1 MRIRKRALTFE
12 DVLLVPQHSTILPKE
27 VCLKSRF
34 SKNVTLNIPIV
45 SAAMDTVT
53 EFKSAIAMA
62 RMGGIGVIHKNMDI
76 EAQAMQIKKVK
87 KSESGIIIDPIF
99 ISPDATVGEAEVLME
114 EYHISGV
121 PVVDKDKKLLGIITN
136 RDMRFITDMSLKISD
151 TMTSAPLITAKKG
164 TTLEEASKV
173 LQKHKIEK
181 LPIVDNENR
190 LIGLITIKDIE
201 KKVQFPNANKDEFGR
216 LRVAGAIGVGQL
228 DRAKAL
234 VKAGVDVIVLDSAH
248 GHSQGIIDTVK
259 LIKKEL
265 KVDVVAGNIATAE
278 AARDLIEAGADG
290 VKVGIG
296 PGSICTT
303 RIVAGVGIPQIS
315 AIDEVAQVANAL
327 GIPVIADG
335 GIKYSGDV
343 AKALA
348 VGASCV
354 MLGSALAGTY
364 EAPGEMILYNGRQ
377 FKEYRGMG
385 SIGAMSKG
393 STDRYFQEGTA
404 ADKLV
409 PEGIEGRVPYRG
421 KISEV
426 IHQMLGGLR
435 SSMGYCGSESIEMFW
450 EKAEFVEITSAGL
463 RESHVHDVTI
473 TKESP
478 NYHGSH
484 IN

>member
-1 MRIRKRALTFE
+1 MNIKKRALTFE
-12 DVLLVPQHSTILPKE
+12 DVLLVPQHSTVLPKE
-27 VCLKSRF
+27 VSITTQLTKRVS
-34 SKNVTLNIPIV
+34 LNIPIV

-53 EFKSAIAMA
+53 EYKAAIAMA
-62 RMGGIGVIHKNMDI
+62 RLGGIGVIHKNMDI
-76 EAQAMQIKKVK
+76 ETQALQVKKVK

-99 ISPDATVGEAEVLME
+99 IGPEATVGEAEALMS
-114 EYHISGV
+114 EYRISGV
-121 PVVDKDKKLLGIITN
+121 PVIDKTKKLIGIITN
-136 RDMRFITDMSLKISD
+136 RDMRFITDMSLIVKD
-151 TMTSAPLITAKKG
+151 VMTAAPLVTAKEG
-164 TTLEEASKV
+164 TTLEDASKV

-181 LPIVDNENR
+181 LPIVDDDNK
-190 LIGLITIKDIE
+190 LMGLITIKDIE
-201 KKVQFPNANKDEFGR
+201 KKIQFPNANKDEHGR
-216 LRVAGAIGVGQL
+216 LRVAAAIGVGQL
-228 DRAKAL
+228 ERATAL

-248 GHSQGIIDTVK
+248 GHSQGILDTVK

-265 KVDVVAGNIATAE
+265 DVDVIAGNIATGT
-278 AARDLIEAGADG
+278 AAQDLIDAGADG

-303 RIVAGVGIPQIS
+303 RIVAGVGVPQIS
-315 AIDEVAQVANAL
+315 AIDEVAQVANKA
-327 GIPVIADG
+327 GVPVIADG

-348 VGASCV
+348 VGGSCV

-364 EAPGEMILYNGRQ
+364 EAPGEMILFNGRQ

-409 PEGIEGRVPYRG
+409 PEGIEGRVPYGG
-421 KISEV
+421 KISDV
-426 IHQMLGGLR
+426 IHQMIGGLR
-435 SSMGYCGSESIEMFW
+435 SSMGYCGSESIQMFW
-450 EKAEFVEITSAGL
+450 EKAEFVEITAAGL
-463 RESHVHDVTI
+463 KESHVHDVTI

-478 NYHGSH
+478 NYHS
-484 IN
+484 

>member
-1 MRIRKRALTFE
+1 MRIKKRALTFE
-12 DVLLVPQHSTILPKE
+12 DVLLVPQHSTVLPKE
-27 VCLKSRF
+27 VSTETQLTKRVS
-34 SKNVTLNIPIV
+34 LNIPIV

-53 EFKSAIAMA
+53 EYKAAVAMA
-62 RMGGIGVIHKNMDI
+62 RLGGIGVIHKNMDV
-76 EAQAMQIKKVK
+76 EAQALQVRKVK

-99 ISPDATVGEAEVLME
+99 IGPEAVVQEAERLMA

-121 PVVDKDKKLLGIITN
+121 PVVDDDQKLIGIITN
-136 RDMRFITDMSLKISD
+136 RDMRFITDMSLLVKEV
-151 TMTSAPLITAKKG
+151 MTPAPLVTAKKG
-164 TTLEEASKV
+164 TTLEEAAKV

-181 LPIVDNENR
+181 LPIVDDSDK

-201 KKVQFPNANKDEFGR
+201 KKEQHPNANKDEFGR
-216 LRVAGAIGVGQL
+216 LRVAAAIGVGQL
-228 DRAKAL
+228 DRARAL
-234 VKAGVDVIVLDSAH
+234 VEAGADVIVLDSAH

-259 LIKKEL
+259 EVKSSLD
-265 KVDVVAGNIATAE
+265 VDVIAGNIATG
-278 AARDLIEAGADG
+278 AAAQDLIDAGADG

-303 RIVAGVGIPQIS
+303 RIVAGVGVPQIS
-315 AIDEVAQVANAL
+315 AIDEVAEVANRA
-327 GIPVIADG
+327 GVPVIADG

-348 VGASCV
+348 VGASSV
-354 MLGSALAGTY
+354 MLGSALAGTF
-364 EAPGEMILYNGRQ
+364 EAPGEMIMFNGRQ

-404 ADKLV
+404 AEKLV

-421 KISEV
+421 RIAAV
-426 IHQMLGGLR
+426 IHQMIGGLR
-435 SSMGYCGSESIEMFW
+435 SSMGYCGSESIPVFW
-450 EKAEFVEITSAGL
+450 EKAEFVEITAAGL
-463 RESHVHDVTI
+463 KESHVHDVTI

-478 NYHGSH
+478 NYHS
-484 IN
+484 

>member
-1 MRIRKRALTFE
+1 MRIKKRALTFE
-12 DVLLVPQHSTILPKE
+12 DVLLVPQHSTVLPKE
-27 VCLKSRF
+27 VSIKTKLT
-34 SKNVTLNIPIV
+34 KNVTLNIPIV

-53 EFKSAIAMA
+53 EYKAAIAMA
-62 RMGGIGVIHKNMDI
+62 RLGGIGVIHKNMDI
-76 EAQAMQIKKVK
+76 ATQAKQIKKVK

-99 ISPDATVGEAEVLME
+99 IGPDATVGEADALMG

-121 PVVDKDKKLLGIITN
+121 PVVKDDQSLIGIITN
-136 RDMRFITDMSLKISD
+136 RDMRFITDMSLLVRD
-151 TMTSAPLITAKKG
+151 VMTASPLITAKKG
-164 TTLEEASKV
+164 TTLEEAAKV
-173 LQKHKIEK
+173 LQEHKIEK
-181 LPIVDNENR
+181 LPIVNDSNI

-201 KKVQFPNANKDEFGR
+201 KKIQFPNANKDSFGR
-216 LRVAGAIGVGQL
+216 LRVAAAIGVGQL
-228 DRAKAL
+228 DRATAL

-248 GHSQGIIDTVK
+248 GHSQGILDTVRQ
-259 LIKKEL
+259 IKGEL
-265 KVDVVAGNIATAE
+265 NVDVIAGNIATG
-278 AARDLIEAGADG
+278 AAAQDLIDAGADG

-303 RIVAGVGIPQIS
+303 RIVAGVGVPQIS
-315 AIDEVAQVANAL
+315 AIDEVALVANKQ
-327 GIPVIADG
+327 GVPVIADG

-348 VGASCV
+348 VGGSCV

-364 EAPGEMILYNGRQ
+364 EAPGEMIIYNGRQ

-421 KISEV
+421 KISDV

-450 EKAEFVEITSAGL
+450 EKAEFVEITAAGL
-463 RESHVHDVTI
+463 KESHVHDVTI

-478 NYHGSH
+478 NYHG
-484 IN
+484 

>member
-1 MRIRKRALTFE
+1 MRIKKRALTFE
-12 DVLLVPQHSTILPKE
+12 DVLLVPQHSTVLPKE
-27 VCLKSRF
+27 VSTATRLTR
-34 SKNVTLNIPIV
+34 NVTLNIPIV

-53 EFKSAIAMA
+53 EYKAAIAMA
-62 RMGGIGVIHKNMDI
+62 RLGGIGVIHKNMD
-76 EAQAMQIKKVK
+76 AATQAKQVNKVK
-87 KSESGIIIDPIF
+87 KSTSGVIIDPIF
-99 ISPDATVGEAEVLME
+99 IGPDARVGEAEALMA

-121 PVVDKDKKLLGIITN
+121 PVVSETMKLIGIITN
-136 RDMRFITDMSLKISD
+136 RDMRFISDMNSIVRD
-151 TMTSAPLITAKKG
+151 VMTPAPLVTAKEG
-164 TTLEEASKV
+164 TTLEDAAKV
-173 LQKHKIEK
+173 LQQHKIEK
-181 LPIVDNENR
+181 LPIVDDDDK

-201 KKVQFPNANKDEFGR
+201 KKKQYPNANKDQYGR
-216 LRVAGAIGVGQL
+216 LRVAAAIGVGQI
-228 DRAKAL
+228 DRARAL
-234 VKAGVDVIVLDSAH
+234 AEAGVDVIVLDSAH

-259 LIKKEL
+259 AIKAEL
-265 KVDVVAGNIATAE
+265 DVDVIAGNIATGE
-278 AARDLIEAGADG
+278 AAKDLIDAGVDA

-303 RIVAGVGIPQIS
+303 RIVAGVGVPQIS
-315 AIDEVAQVANAL
+315 AVDEVAQVANPL
-327 GIPVIADG
+327 GVPVIADG

-348 VGASCV
+348 VGASSV

-364 EAPGEMILYNGRQ
+364 EAPGEMILFNGRQ

-421 KISEV
+421 KIADV
-426 IHQMLGGLR
+426 IHQMIGGLR
-435 SSMGYCGSESIEMFW
+435 SSMGYCGSKDIPTFW
-450 EKAEFVEITSAGL
+450 EKAEFVEITAAGL
-463 RESHVHDVTI
+463 KESHVHDVTI

-478 NYHGSH
+478 NYHS
-484 IN
+484 